1 MRVRVRRRLFGA
13 GVLAT
18 ILALTPGAPFADV
31 KDGPHP
37 FHGQHIDWE
46 PCLTQDELAEAGPI
60 EGDPDWQARL
70 ECGTITVPVDHGDPE
85 GELLELALIRQ
96 PARGASRGSLVFDFG
111 GPGVSGIDTF
121 RAGAL
126 PLGRG
131 VRENFDLVS
140 FDPRGVGDS
149 GGFTCRG
156 HADLDGLLAQIRG
169 IDPDD
174 LPERAL
180 RKLERIA
187 HDFTTGCV
195 DAVGEDF
202 LFNMGTVNVARDLDL
217 VRDALGDDRL
227 RYVGYSYGTSIGAH
241 YAEMYP
247 ERSGALVLDG
257 AVTIDGDVI
266 TNTVEQTAGLQ
277 TSWEAFVA
285 YCLDTAPECPFTG
298 METASEELET
308 LLNGLDTEP
317 LRIDGRELDR
327 YDLLDLL
334 RGTLHTEQLWPGAA
348 LLLAGLA
355 ADERDGFVTDYL
367 SSLSDDATEEPPG
380 ADEAAHI
387 AVRCADHPRPTDT
400 ADYLQ
405 GAREAED
412 ASPLFGGS
420 EVWRM
425 LPCAT
430 WPDTEVTPT
439 ALSAPMAPPILVVG
453 TVGDPATPY
462 TWARELTEQ
471 LGSAGLLTY
480 EGGGHTAYG
489 AGRACVDEA
498 VENYL
503 LGGGLPGRDTTCPS
517 VL

>member
-1 MRVRVRRRLFGA
+1 MRVRARRRLWGA

-18 ILALTPGAPFADV
+18 ILAITPGTPLADV

-37 FHGQHIDWE
+37 FHGQHIDWQ
-46 PCLTQDELAEAGPI
+46 PCLDQDELADIGPA
-60 EGDPDWQARL
+60 EGDPDWHARL
-70 ECGTITVPVDHGDPE
+70 ECGSVTVPVDHGDPE

-96 PARGASRGSLVFDFG
+96 PAQGASRGSLVFDFG

-121 RAGAL
+121 LAGAL

-156 HADLDGLLAQIRG
+156 HADLDGLLTRIRG

-180 RKLERIA
+180 EKLERVA
-187 HDFTTGCV
+187 RAFTAGCV

-217 VRDALGDDRL
+217 VRDALGDERL
-227 RYVGYSYGTSIGAH
+227 DYVGYSYGTAIGAL

-257 AVTIDGDVI
+257 AVSIDDDLI
-266 TNTVEQTAGLQ
+266 TDTVEQTAGLQ

-285 YCLDTAPECPFTG
+285 YCLDSAPECPFTG
-298 METASEELET
+298 MESASEELAT
-308 LLNGLDTEP
+308 LLDGLDTEP
-317 LRIDGRELDR
+317 LLVDGRYLDR
-327 YDLLDLL
+327 YALLDLL
-334 RGTLHTEQLWPGAA
+334 RGSLHTEQLWPGTA

-355 ADERDGFVTDYL
+355 TDERDGFVTDYL
-367 SSLSDDATEEPPG
+367 SSLRGDDADAPPG

-387 AVRCADHPRPTDT
+387 AVRCADHPRPTGID
-400 ADYLQ
+400 DYLQ
-405 GAREAED
+405 GAREAEA
-412 ASPLFGGS
+412 ASPLFGGT

-430 WPDTEVTPT
+430 WPDTEAMPT
-439 ALSAPMAPPILVVG
+439 GISAPMAPPILVVG
-453 TVGDPATPY
+453 TLGDPATPY
-462 TWARELTEQ
+462 RWARALTEQ
-471 LGSAGLLTY
+471 LGSATLLTY

-489 AGRACVDEA
+489 AGRACVDNA
-498 VENYL
+498 VETYL
-503 LGGGLPGRDTTCPS
+503 LGGGLPGEDTICPS